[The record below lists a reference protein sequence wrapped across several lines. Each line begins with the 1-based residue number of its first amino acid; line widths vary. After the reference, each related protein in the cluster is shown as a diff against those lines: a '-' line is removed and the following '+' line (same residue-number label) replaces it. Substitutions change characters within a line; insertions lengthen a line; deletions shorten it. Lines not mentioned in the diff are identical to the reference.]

1 MARAQMREP
10 QNEENE
16 APPPAEEQEAQETL
30 RLLQELG
37 EYQSEFEQFQIAVE

>member
-16 APPPAEEQEAQETL
+16 AQPQAEEQEAQETP
-30 RLLQELG
+30 G
-37 EYQSEFEQFQIAVE
+37 